1 MRTARIIGSGASYYH
16 CMSRIIQGQMR
27 LDDKEKERFR
37 KIMRKVADF
46 SGVEV
51 ITYALMTNHLH
62 LLLRVPEK
70 CEIEEKEVLH

>member
-1 MRTARIIGSGASYYH
+1 
-16 CMSRIIQGQMR
+16 MSRIIQGQMR

-37 KIMRKVADF
+37 KIMRKVAGF

-62 LLLRVPEK
+62 LLLRVP
-70 CEIEEKEVLH
+70 